1 MLISNIQILNY
12 KSFRDSGWIEF
23 RPGINIITGQNSAG
37 KTALLEALTLDF
49 KNLPH
54 KSLSTLPTP
63 SSPLDTQSKVNF
75 SINLTEQ
82 EVIEIAAQITKP
94 YLIPQPASN
103 DIPEAIELF
112 QAWLDYPILQKCRLS
127 IDGISTLIVN
137 DSSKELAFGLYETV
151 SVASGMCIHIQPQED
166 MKGRLISSSCS
177 TQNIQVNVGVFGQF
191 FKIVQKR
198 IYRFLAERLNVS
210 TCGRTFSSELLSNAS
225 NLPEVLG
232 IMQGE
237 NPELFNL
244 FNKYISIIFPQ
255 IKRITVAQ
263 GQNIEIKVW
272 HVEPSTY
279 RNDLSFPLSACGT
292 GIGQVLSILYVVL
305 TAHHPR
311 VVIIDEPQS
320 FLHPGAAKKLIEV
333 LKEIG
338 KSGSF
343 PQHQYIISTHSPTI
357 IASAEPTTIVMLR
370 YIETCETALSMM
382 NSEDTRELRT
392 LLDEVGVRLS
402 DVFGMD
408 KILWV
413 EGPTEEKCYPL
424 IIKEILKKPLR
435 GIQILAI
442 KNTGDLEGKRAHVI
456 FDVYDK
462 LSGTQNLF
470 PPAIGFLF
478 DRELRTIQEIDDLRK
493 RSSNP
498 VKFLPRR
505 MYENYLLHSEA
516 IATVLNNLDEYRKNF
531 ITASDI
537 NELLNEARQ
546 QKDYFPKTISNHK
559 ILDHHWVDIHI
570 DGARVLKDIFSKL
583 SESRVEFSK
592 TRDSV
597 KLTEWLI
604 LNQPDSLEE
613 ISKLLDEVLA
623 GT

>member
-1 MLISNIQILNY
+1 
-12 KSFRDSGWIEF
+12 
-23 RPGINIITGQNSAG
+23 
-37 KTALLEALTLDF
+37 
-49 KNLPH
+49 
-54 KSLSTLPTP
+54 
-63 SSPLDTQSKVNF
+63 
-75 SINLTEQ
+75 
-82 EVIEIAAQITKP
+82 
-94 YLIPQPASN
+94 
-103 DIPEAIELF
+103 
-112 QAWLDYPILQKCRLS
+112 
-127 IDGISTLIVN
+127 
-137 DSSKELAFGLYETV
+137 
-151 SVASGMCIHIQPQED
+151 
-166 MKGRLISSSCS
+166 
-177 TQNIQVNVGVFGQF
+177 
-191 FKIVQKR
+191 
-198 IYRFLAERLNVS
+198 
-210 TCGRTFSSELLSNAS
+210 
-225 NLPEVLG
+225 
-232 IMQGE
+232 
-237 NPELFNL
+237 
-244 FNKYISIIFPQ
+244 
-255 IKRITVAQ
+255 
-263 GQNIEIKVW
+263 
-272 HVEPSTY
+272 
-279 RNDLSFPLSACGT
+279 
-292 GIGQVLSILYVVL
+292 
-305 TAHHPR
+305 
-311 VVIIDEPQS
+311 
-320 FLHPGAAKKLIEV
+320 
-333 LKEIG
+333 
-338 KSGSF
+338 
-343 PQHQYIISTHSPTI
+343 
-357 IASAEPTTIVMLR
+357 MLR

-413 EGPTEEKCYPL
+413 EGPTEEKCYPF